1 MAVGGTEQLEALTT
15 AKEALERALISAEDY
30 DEVKR
35 AFVRCQQCVAAREA
49 QFITQDDFD
58 AVRKAFMEK
67 VCVLSGNGA
76 ADGDDVVEL
85 PAAAEA
91 QAKADAEAKAKAD
104 AEAKA
109 KADAEA
115 KAKADA
121 EAQAKA
127 DAEAKAKADAEA
139 KAKADAEAKAA
150 KAVPKPVKTKPLT
163 SNGSASNSPSARPS
177 APGSARSISG
187 VGIDEDCAAAFNKLL
202 KEKSTKFVIYKIN
215 QAGDTVGVDTVG
227 SVDGDYDDFL
237 DALPENDC
245 RYAVYD
251 VEYTNNDGCIFNKV
265 RTYPLAC
272 TFVCVC
278 MCLSLSDP
286 LCLTCFVLC
295 VSLVYI
301 SLLDRWSSSCG
312 RLKLRESRAK
322 CSMRA
327 ARTRSRYRWMASHSK
342 SKQQTS
348 RRWSTKR

>member
-104 AEAKA
+104 AEAQAKADAESKA

-115 KAKADA
+115 KAKAY
-121 EAQAKA
+121 
-127 DAEAKAKADAEA
+127 
-139 KAKADAEAKAA
+139 AEAKAA

-187 VGIDEDCAAAFNKLL
+187 VGIDEDCATAFNKLL

>member
-91 QAKADAEAKAKAD
+91 QAKADAES
-104 AEAKA
+104 
-109 KADAEA
+109 
-115 KAKADA
+115 
-121 EAQAKA
+121 
-127 DAEAKAKADAEA
+127 KAKADAEA

-187 VGIDEDCAAAFNKLL
+187 VGIDEDCATAFNKLL